1 LHDLGSC
8 KTLPVEIDRVEEPSK
23 RGSELREEL
32 DRVRSDEQALNTVL
46 LEADDW
52 GGKDV
57 LKGVVTCR
65 EVA

>member
-8 KTLPVEIDRVEEPSK
+8 KTLPVEIDRVEEAGE

-32 DRVRSDEQALNTVL
+32 DGVGSDEEALDTVL